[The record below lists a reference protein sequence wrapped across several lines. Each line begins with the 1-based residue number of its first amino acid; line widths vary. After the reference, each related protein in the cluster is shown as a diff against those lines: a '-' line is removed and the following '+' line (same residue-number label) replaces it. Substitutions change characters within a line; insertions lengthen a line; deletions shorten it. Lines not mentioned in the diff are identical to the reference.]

1 MAEPLHMVIGIVL
14 CIFFY
19 GSYFCLTIHNDFSK
33 LENLPH
39 WKTCIIECIP
49 AILAAYTF
57 AIIQLAIERQLAGI
71 KGLLIFLDTLFL
83 GASCY
88 YAIIVDFY
96 GYKNEGFVFCWMVF
110 FLLTPL
116 AWFYAQEAWQKN
128 VLIFFCIVIALLSI
142 RSLVSFFNTILHDNG
157 SFFLLFKKCTSS
169 LLCSWGASAFG
180 YVAFEFF
187 KKILSGK

>member
-71 KGLLIFLDTLFL
+71 KGLLIILPIF
-83 GASCY
+83 GS
-88 YAIIVDFY
+88 AIR
-96 GYKNEGFVFCWMVF
+96 
-110 FLLTPL
+110 FLLP
-116 AWFYAQEAWQKN
+116 
-128 VLIFFCIVIALLSI
+128 
-142 RSLVSFFNTILHDNG
+142 
-157 SFFLLFKKCTSS
+157 FLL
-169 LLCSWGASAFG
+169 LLLYG
-180 YVAFEFF
+180 V
-187 KKILSGK
+187 

>member
-83 GASCY
+83 GASFY
-88 YAIIVDFY
+88 YAIIVDLY

-116 AWFYAQEAWQKN
+116 AWFY
-128 VLIFFCIVIALLSI
+128 V
-142 RSLVSFFNTILHDNG
+142 
-157 SFFLLFKKCTSS
+157 
-169 LLCSWGASAFG
+169 
-180 YVAFEFF
+180 
-187 KKILSGK
+187 